1 MIEFL
6 LLELVLVN
14 VDAEGVGGFNWGG
27 ARGDK
32 NDCALASGGDC
43 GTEHAGLVAGVEREG
58 ITRGEVGVDLLPL
71 LWLFNSFPPL

>member
-1 MIEFL
+1 VIEFL
-6 LLELVLVN
+6 LLELLLVN

-43 GTEHAGLVAGVEREG
+43 GTEHAGLVAAVVVAGVEREG
-58 ITRGEVGVDLLPL
+58 ITRGEVGLDLLPL
-71 LWLFNSFPPL
+71 